1 MSASHVEPVHP
12 LVLPGEGGEL
22 VDVRPVAQFVPDRL
36 QHVLALVGV
45 VRHLI
50 NDIGEW
56 RWNFLSHRKFVRI
69 RV

>member
-50 NDIGEW
+50 NDIGE
-56 RWNFLSHRKFVRI
+56 
-69 RV
+69 